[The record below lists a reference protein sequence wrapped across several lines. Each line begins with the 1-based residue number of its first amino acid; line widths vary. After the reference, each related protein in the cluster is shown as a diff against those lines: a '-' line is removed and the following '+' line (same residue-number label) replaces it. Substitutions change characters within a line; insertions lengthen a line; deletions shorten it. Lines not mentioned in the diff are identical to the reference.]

1 MKKVIIGIVAVTLI
15 VFIALFLSTG
25 GVRTDVVLRN
35 YKVSE
40 DGKTMTITVDVL
52 SSAGYIRKMK
62 QTDNYMEPD
71 LINLTFYST
80 FGINSKL
87 GAKDTFT
94 LELDS
99 NVDEIYFDKGN
110 KGYNKVLKKDK
121 ETGEW
126 NIVKNVDSNRYEDY
140 KKVST
145 LHSKTASTTML
156 VRYDGNLYGRSFS
169 IIDYAPNPNG
179 AIGVIDKLIDSE
191 YVPKYNGETN
201 TEELL
206 NAKVD
211 SKGETTLVLNYN
223 NNYVLYEIIEE

>member
-1 MKKVIIGIVAVTLI
+1 MKKVIIGIIAVILI

-94 LELDS
+94 LELES
-99 NVDEIYFDKGN
+99 NVDEIYFNKGN

-126 NIVKNVDSNRYEDY
+126 NIVKNVDSNKYEDY

-145 LHSKTASTTML
+145 LHSETALTTML
-156 VRYDGNLYGRSFS
+156 VRYNDNLYGRSFS

-211 SKGETTLVLNYN
+211 SMGATTLVLNYN
-223 NNYVLYEIIEE
+223 NTYELYEIIEE

>member
-1 MKKVIIGIVAVTLI
+1 MKKVIIGIVI
-15 VFIALFLSTG
+15 VILTVFVILFLSTG
-25 GVRTDVVLRN
+25 GARTDVVLRN

-40 DGKTMTITVDVL
+40 DVKTMTITVDVL
-52 SSAGYIRKMK
+52 SSAGYIRDMK
-62 QTDNYMEPD
+62 QTSGSMNYY
-71 LINLTFYST
+71 LTFYST
-80 FGINSKL
+80 FGINSRL

-94 LELDS
+94 LDIDQ
-99 NVDEIYFDKGN
+99 NVDEIYFFKGN
-110 KGYNKVLKKDK
+110 KGYNKVLEKDK

-126 NIVKNVDSNRYEDY
+126 NIIRNTDSNKYEDY

-145 LHSKTASTTML
+145 LHSETASTTML

>member
-1 MKKVIIGIVAVTLI
+1 MKKVIIGIVAVILI

-87 GAKDTFT
+87 GAKGTFT

-126 NIVKNVDSNRYEDY
+126 NIVKNVDLNKYEDY

-145 LHSKTASTTML
+145 LHSETASTTML

-169 IIDYAPNPNG
+169 IIDYAPNPDG
-179 AIGVIDKLIDSE
+179 AIGVIDKLIESE
-191 YVPKYNGETN
+191 CVPKYNGETN

-211 SKGETTLVLNYN
+211 SKGEKTIVLNYD

>member
-1 MKKVIIGIVAVTLI
+1 MKKVIISIIAIILI
-15 VFIALFLSTG
+15 VFIGLFLSTG
-25 GVRTDVVLRN
+25 GARTDVNLRN
-35 YKVSE
+35 YQVSE
-40 DGKTMTITVDVL
+40 DGKTMTITVDL
-52 SSAGYIRKMK
+52 ISSAGYIRDMK
-62 QTDNYMEPD
+62 QKNDNHDYY
-71 LINLTFYST
+71 LTFYST

-99 NVDEIYFDKGN
+99 NVDEIYFFKGN
-110 KGYNKVLKKDK
+110 KGYNKVLEKDK
-121 ETGEW
+121 EVGEW
-126 NIVKNVDSNRYEDY
+126 NIVKNVDSNKYEDY

-145 LHSKTASTTML
+145 LHSETALTTML
-156 VRYDGNLYGRSFS
+156 VRYDGNLYGRSFA

-211 SKGETTLVLNYN
+211 SMGETTLVLNYN
-223 NNYVLYEIIEE
+223 NTYVLYEKIEE

>member
-1 MKKVIIGIVAVTLI
+1 MKKVIIGIVI
-15 VFIALFLSTG
+15 VILTVFVILFLSTG
-25 GVRTDVVLRN
+25 GARTDVVLRN

-52 SSAGYIRKMK
+52 SSAGYIRDMK
-62 QTDNYMEPD
+62 QTSGSMNYY
-71 LINLTFYST
+71 LTFYST
-80 FGINSKL
+80 FGINSRL

-94 LELDS
+94 LDIDQ
-99 NVDEIYFDKGN
+99 NVDEIYFFKGN
-110 KGYNKVLKKDK
+110 KGYNKVLEKDK

-126 NIVKNVDSNRYEDY
+126 NIIRNTDSNKYEDY

-145 LHSKTASTTML
+145 LHSETASTTML

>member
-99 NVDEIYFDKGN
+99 NVDEIYFNKGN

>member
-1 MKKVIIGIVAVTLI
+1 MKKVIIGIVAVILI
-15 VFIALFLSTG
+15 VFIALFFSTG
-25 GVRTDVVLRN
+25 GARTDVHLID
-35 YKVSE
+35 YELSE
-40 DGKTMTITVDVL
+40 DGKTMTINVGVS

-62 QTDNYMEPD
+62 QTNNYMEPD

-99 NVDEIYFDKGN
+99 NVDEIYFFKGN
-110 KGYNKVLKKDK
+110 KGYDKVLEKDK

-126 NIVKNVDSNRYEDY
+126 NIVKNVDSNKYEDY

-145 LHSKTASTTML
+145 LHSETASTTML
-156 VRYDGNLYGRSFS
+156 VRYDGKLYGRSFS

-211 SKGETTLVLNYN
+211 SMGETTLVLNYN

>member
-1 MKKVIIGIVAVTLI
+1 MKKVIIGIVAVILI

-126 NIVKNVDSNRYEDY
+126 NIVKNVDLNKYEDY

-145 LHSKTASTTML
+145 LHSETASTTML

-169 IIDYAPNPNG
+169 IIDYAPNPDG
-179 AIGVIDKLIDSE
+179 AIGVIDKLIESE

-211 SKGETTLVLNYN
+211 SKGEKTIVLNYD

>member
-1 MKKVIIGIVAVTLI
+1 MKKVIICIVAVTLI

-99 NVDEIYFDKGN
+99 NVDEIYFNKGN

>member
-1 MKKVIIGIVAVTLI
+1 MKKVIIGIVI
-15 VFIALFLSTG
+15 VILTVFVILFLSTG
-25 GVRTDVVLRN
+25 GARTDAHLID
-35 YKVSE
+35 YELSE
-40 DGKTMTITVDVL
+40 DGTTMTLKVGVS
-52 SSAGYIRKMK
+52 SSAGYIRDMK
-62 QTDNYMEPD
+62 QTSGSMNYY
-71 LINLTFYST
+71 LTFYST

-94 LELDS
+94 LDIDQ
-99 NVDEIYFDKGN
+99 NVDEIYFFKGN
-110 KGYNKVLKKDK
+110 KGYNKVLEKDK

-126 NIVKNVDSNRYEDY
+126 NIVKNIESNKYEDY

-145 LHSKTASTTML
+145 LHSETASTTML

-179 AIGVIDKLIDSE
+179 SIGVIDKLIDSE